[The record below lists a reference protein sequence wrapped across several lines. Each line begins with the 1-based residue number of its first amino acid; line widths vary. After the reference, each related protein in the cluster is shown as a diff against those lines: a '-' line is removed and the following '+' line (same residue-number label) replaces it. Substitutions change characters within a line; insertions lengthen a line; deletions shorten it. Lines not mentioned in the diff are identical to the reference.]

1 MPYLVCQSC
10 GFRAYSAARHA
21 TVEDC
26 PVCGTPLPT
35 RRTHALGPRT
45 RASAPPKDAAQREVV
60 VLRAE
65 IEERFGHI
73 PPFFELAFPDPRVRR
88 ELWRQTRLEWLDSPV
103 PATFRYALVDALAER
118 APWPWGPVADMAR
131 EMKVASA
138 GTRAH
143 HDWPAPDGHLH
154 DEVLALTVRLV
165 LDGPAE
171 GVRTRL
177 MEILGERGYASL
189 VGMLTYLEACRMF
202 AQAHPGLAAAAGA
215 SPQDTAG
222 TADQRVPEA
231 DQRDGR
237 GAAGLAQLAF
247 EGAPVGMALVSL
259 KPDGTGVI
267 TEVNRAMCVMTGR
280 DSSDLV
286 GLSLDDITEPSDANL
301 DADVLR
307 RLLAGEIPSYEVT
320 KRFRGPEGPFW
331 GELSASLIRDDETH
345 QPIYLVIQLAD
356 VTERR
361 RLEDA
366 LRTSRDRF
374 QSVFDEA
381 PIGMG
386 LATLDYR
393 WVQANDALCETLG
406 YTQAELLSK
415 RLEDLVAPDEIDTIK
430 RYLRQLMTGDVLGY
444 HVETRGVRVDG
455 QAIWVQLSVSLLHDY
470 AGAPAYV
477 LAEVQEITERK
488 RLEEE
493 LEQGTLVDAVTGLPS
508 RALLFDRLEQARAR
522 LARHRSPFAVMFA
535 QVNGLED
542 VGVRFGGERSDAA
555 LREIGAR
562 LAAAVRPGDTVSRYS
577 PDEFVILCEDLE
589 GEDEASGIAAR
600 ILELAQ
606 FSVGDADLGLTI
618 GLTVAA
624 SSDDSPTELVERADA
639 AMHAA
644 KGQGAGYQEYCDS
657 V

>member
-1 MPYLVCQSC
+1 
-10 GFRAYSAARHA
+10 
-21 TVEDC
+21 
-26 PVCGTPLPT
+26 
-35 RRTHALGPRT
+35 
-45 RASAPPKDAAQREVV
+45 
-60 VLRAE
+60 
-65 IEERFGHI
+65 
-73 PPFFELAFPDPRVRR
+73 VRR

-103 PATFRYALVDALAER
+103 PASFRYALVDALAER
-118 APWPWGPVADMAR
+118 APWPWGPVADVAR
-131 EMKVASA
+131 EMDVGSVGAR
-138 GTRAH
+138 TH
-143 HDWPAPDGHLH
+143 DDWPAPDGRLH
-154 DEVLALTVRLV
+154 DEVLTLTVRLV

-171 GVRTRL
+171 DVRRRL

-189 VGMLTYLEACRMF
+189 VGMLTYLETCRMF

-215 SPQDTAG
+215 SAPETAG
-222 TADQRVPEA
+222 VGDERGPGVERPEA
-231 DQRDGR
+231 A
-237 GAAGLAQLAF
+237 GAAALAQLAF
-247 EGAPVGMALVSL
+247 EGAPVGMALVRL
-259 KPDGTGVI
+259 QPDGAGVI
-267 TEVNRAMCVMTGR
+267 TEVNRALCVMTGR

-286 GLSLDDITEPSDANL
+286 GLSLDDITEPPDSDL

-320 KRFRGPEGPFW
+320 KRFRGAEGPFW
-331 GELSASLIRDDETH
+331 GELSASLIRDDQSHE
-345 QPIYLVIQLAD
+345 PIYLVIQLAD

-406 YTQAELLSK
+406 YTEAELLSK
-415 RLEDLVAPDEIDTIK
+415 RLEDLVARDEIDTIK

-444 HVETRGVRVDG
+444 HVETRGVRADG
-455 QAIWVQLSVSLLHDY
+455 QDIWVQLSVSLLHDY
-470 AGAPAYV
+470 GGAPTYV

-493 LEQGTLVDAVTGLPS
+493 LEQGTLIDAVTGLPS
-508 RALLFDRLEQARAR
+508 RALLFDRLQQARAR
-522 LARHRSPFAVMFA
+522 LARHGSPFAVMFA

-542 VGVRFGGERSDAA
+542 VGVRLGGERSDAA

-562 LAAAVRPGDTVSRYS
+562 LAASVRPGDTVSRYS
-577 PDEFVILCEDLE
+577 PDEFVILCEELE
-589 GEDEASGIAAR
+589 GENEAAGIAAR
-600 ILELAQ
+600 ILELGQ
-606 FSVGDADLGLTI
+606 FAVGDADLGLTI

-624 SSDDSPTELVERADA
+624 NSDDSPTELVERADA

-644 KGQGAGYQEYCDS
+644 KGQGAGYHEYCDS